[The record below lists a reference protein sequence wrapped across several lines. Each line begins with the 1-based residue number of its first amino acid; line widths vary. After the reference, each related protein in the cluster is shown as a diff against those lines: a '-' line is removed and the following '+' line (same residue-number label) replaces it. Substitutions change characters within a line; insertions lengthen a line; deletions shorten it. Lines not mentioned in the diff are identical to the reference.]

1 MKNFQKNFINNK
13 EGSEMLKKIAAV
25 FFLMCLSVFSKANK
39 HIIEEGT
46 ALQSQIFN
54 KYFNTVSGT
63 RKKGDTNLLNK
74 VYSEVITWL
83 YDRNKQIYENELSRL
98 ENSKS
103 AERKTFKPLMLN
115 YNVYVNYNSL
125 FLKEFFSTLLEEKT
139 DYQSYVYTMSY
150 IALEN
155 FSINVNTAIEA
166 GKDPSTVDENLKTVI
181 NYLHN
186 SSDKRDKE
194 EYMTMSSKELK
205 QSVEEEFINL
215 ENAVDKRV
223 KEGGN
228 ALRKQ
233 GNTVKSNLK
242 KMKKYY
248 DEYDEAFDRYI
259 DSTALDSKSKESI
272 RKLVKFEKISDLKFL
287 MESLETGK
295 GEENVQQ

>member
-1 MKNFQKNFINNK
+1 
-13 EGSEMLKKIAAV
+13 
-25 FFLMCLSVFSKANK
+25 
-39 HIIEEGT
+39 
-46 ALQSQIFN
+46 
-54 KYFNTVSGT
+54 
-63 RKKGDTNLLNK
+63 
-74 VYSEVITWL
+74 
-83 YDRNKQIYENELSRL
+83 
-98 ENSKS
+98 
-103 AERKTFKPLMLN
+103 
-115 YNVYVNYNSL
+115 
-125 FLKEFFSTLLEEKT
+125 
-139 DYQSYVYTMSY
+139 MSY

-223 KEGGN
+223 EEGGN

-295 GEENVQQ
+295 GEGNVQQ

>member
-1 MKNFQKNFINNK
+1 
-13 EGSEMLKKIAAV
+13 MLKKIAAV

-215 ENAVDKRV
+215 FCFNKLLPV
-223 KEGGN
+223 K
-228 ALRKQ
+228 
-233 GNTVKSNLK
+233 
-242 KMKKYY
+242 
-248 DEYDEAFDRYI
+248 
-259 DSTALDSKSKESI
+259 
-272 RKLVKFEKISDLKFL
+272 
-287 MESLETGK
+287 
-295 GEENVQQ
+295 

>member
-1 MKNFQKNFINNK
+1 
-13 EGSEMLKKIAAV
+13 MLKKIAAV
-25 FFLMCLSVFSKANK
+25 FFLMCLSVFSKTNK

-54 KYFNTVSGT
+54 KYFNTISQT

-115 YNVYVNYNSL
+115 YNVYVNHNSL
-125 FLKEFFSTLLEEKT
+125 FLKEFFSNLLEEKT

-223 KEGGN
+223 EEGGN

-295 GEENVQQ
+295 GEGNVQQ

>member
-1 MKNFQKNFINNK
+1 MKDFQKNCINNK
-13 EGSEMLKKIAAV
+13 EGSKMLKKIAAV
-25 FFLMCLSVFSKANK
+25 FFLMCLSVFSKTNE

-54 KYFNTVSGT
+54 KYFNTVSQT

-115 YNVYVNYNSL
+115 YNVYVNHNSL
-125 FLKEFFSTLLEEKT
+125 FLKEFFSNLLEEKT

-223 KEGGN
+223 EEGGN

-287 MESLETGK
+287 MKSLETGK
-295 GEENVQQ
+295 GEGNVQQ

>member
-1 MKNFQKNFINNK
+1 MKDFQKNCINNK
-13 EGSEMLKKIAAV
+13 EGSKMLKKIEAV
-25 FFLMCLSVFSKANK
+25 FFLMCLSVFSKTNK

-54 KYFNTVSGT
+54 KYFNTISQT

-115 YNVYVNYNSL
+115 YNVYVNHNSL
-125 FLKEFFSTLLEEKT
+125 FLKEFFSNLLEEKT

-223 KEGGN
+223 EEGGN

-259 DSTALDSKSKESI
+259 DSTALDSKSMESI

-295 GEENVQQ
+295 GEGNVQQ

>member
-1 MKNFQKNFINNK
+1 
-13 EGSEMLKKIAAV
+13 MLKKIATV
-25 FFLMCLSVFSKANK
+25 FFLMCLSGFSKTNR

-54 KYFNTVSGT
+54 KYFNTATET
-63 RKKGDTNLLNK
+63 RKKRDTNLLNK

-103 AERKTFKPLMLN
+103 AERKTFKPLILN

-186 SSDKRDKE
+186 SSDKRNKE
-194 EYMTMSSKELK
+194 EYMAMSIKELK
-205 QSVEEEFINL
+205 QSVEEEFIKL
-215 ENAVDKRV
+215 ENAVDKRIE
-223 KEGGN
+223 EGGN

-233 GNTVKSNLK
+233 GNAVKSNLK

-295 GEENVQQ
+295 GEGNVQQ

>member
-1 MKNFQKNFINNK
+1 MKDFQKNCINNK
-13 EGSEMLKKIAAV
+13 EGSKMLKKIAAV
-25 FFLMCLSVFSKANK
+25 FFLMCLSVFSKTNK

-54 KYFNTVSGT
+54 KYFNTVSQT

-115 YNVYVNYNSL
+115 YNVYVNHNSL
-125 FLKEFFSTLLEEKT
+125 FLKEFFSNLLEEKT

-223 KEGGN
+223 EEGGN

-295 GEENVQQ
+295 GEGNVQQ

>member
-1 MKNFQKNFINNK
+1 MKDFQKNCINNK
-13 EGSEMLKKIAAV
+13 EGSKMLKKIAAV
-25 FFLMCLSVFSKANK
+25 FFLMCLSVFSKTNK

-54 KYFNTVSGT
+54 KYFNTVSQT

-115 YNVYVNYNSL
+115 YNVYVNHNSL
-125 FLKEFFSTLLEEKT
+125 FLKEFFSNLLEEKT

-295 GEENVQQ
+295 GEGNVQQ

>member
-1 MKNFQKNFINNK
+1 
-13 EGSEMLKKIAAV
+13 MLKKIAAV
-25 FFLMCLSVFSKANK
+25 FFLMCLSVFSKTNK

-54 KYFNTVSGT
+54 KYFNTVSQT

-115 YNVYVNYNSL
+115 YNVYVNHNSL
-125 FLKEFFSTLLEEKT
+125 FLKEFFSNLLEEKT

-223 KEGGN
+223 EEGGN

-295 GEENVQQ
+295 GEGNVQQ

>member
-1 MKNFQKNFINNK
+1 
-13 EGSEMLKKIAAV
+13 MLKKIAAV

>member
-1 MKNFQKNFINNK
+1 MKDFQKNCINNK
-13 EGSEMLKKIAAV
+13 EGSKMLKKIAAV
-25 FFLMCLSVFSKANK
+25 FFLMCLSVFSKTNK

-295 GEENVQQ
+295 GEGNVQQ